1 MDAKECEAKENF
13 IVKDNGVRERGQRA
27 MTYRVKIA
35 CGNCCSENRYD
46 IERET
51 AIDDAELVCPN
62 CGCCP
67 TDRDFVIL
75 TPQKLKGKSKL
86 LIEKGGIDAN

>member
-1 MDAKECEAKENF
+1 
-13 IVKDNGVRERGQRA
+13 

-51 AIDDAELVCPN
+51 AIADAELVCPN
-62 CGCCP
+62 CGCSP

-75 TPQKLKGKSKL
+75 TPQKLEGKSKL
-86 LIEKGGIDAN
+86 LIEKGPTDAN